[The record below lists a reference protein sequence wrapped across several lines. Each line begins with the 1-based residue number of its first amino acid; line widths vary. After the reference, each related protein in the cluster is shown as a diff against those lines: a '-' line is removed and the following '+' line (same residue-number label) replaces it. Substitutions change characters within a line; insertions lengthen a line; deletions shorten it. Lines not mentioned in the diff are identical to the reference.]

1 MKKRQDAWSNEED
14 ELLAKT
20 ILAHIRE
27 GGTQSAAYKV
37 VGDKIDRTESAC
49 SYRWNS
55 VIRKNYKEAIKEAKR
70 KKNYIRTSEEES
82 VQDTSLL
89 STEQSNSVHQD
100 KKVHSA
106 LTLEDCIVF
115 LQQTLYQQSSS
126 ATDEN
131 SMLKEKNSFLR
142 DQNNELVSKYNE
154 LIKEKEKLEKEYKVL
169 IHVLTEI
176 NDQTKENLYQE
187 RIH

>member
-37 VGDKIDRTESAC
+37 VGDKIARTESAC

-55 VIRKNYKEAIKEAKR
+55 VIRKNYKEAIEEAKR
-70 KKNYIRTSEEES
+70 KKNHIRTSIEES
-82 VQDTSLL
+82 IQDTSLL
-89 STEQSNSVHQD
+89 SSEQSNSVHQD
-100 KKVHSA
+100 LA
-106 LTLEDCIVF
+106 LTLEDCIGF
-115 LQQTLYQQSSS
+115 LQKTLYQQSSS
-126 ATDEN
+126 DIDEN
-131 SMLKEKNSFLR
+131 SMLKEKNTYLR
-142 DQNNELVSKYNE
+142 DQNNELVSKFNE

-176 NDQTKENLYQE
+176 NNQTKENLYQE
-187 RIH
+187 RVH